1 MATTEQ
7 RRRKRRKR
15 EKIDR
20 ISDLP
25 DSVICHIL
33 SYLPT
38 KSSVRTSVLGQRWRF
53 LWTYVPILDFDREKK
68 EFVNGVISLH
78 KMQTISTFRLLLR
91 KKHYDKHQHV
101 AWVTA
106 AVNRNVRNL
115 YLVSLSDYYMPL
127 PQHLFT
133 CKTLVGLV
141 LNSCHVTLP
150 SCPVY
155 LPRLE
160 KLHLISVRFEADDE
174 LPLPRL
180 LSGCP
185 VLEELEIECSLNFF
199 TFSVSSPTL
208 KRLRIDLEVG
218 GGDDDDVTNL
228 LELNTPSLTYLQL
241 GNCFFRNIKSG
252 AMTSLIEADI
262 SLCSYEAE
270 DEEEFFVY
278 SRLRLEFIDRLCN
291 VKSLELDLS
300 QFTRRIVDSVLSAW
314 SWTMSF
320 HNLTKLELTGACR
333 FLPKFLES
341 AENLEILI
349 FTEFYEKSES
359 WTEPLQVPKCLLSHL
374 RIIKIA
380 RIRGKKHEFEYIRYL
395 LTNALALERM
405 EVAYL
410 RLLDSEGSSNMLDEI
425 SRLRRGSNACEVAFV
440 HSPY

>member
-7 RRRKRRKR
+7 RGGRKRRKR
-15 EKIDR
+15 AKIDR

-33 SYLPT
+33 SFLRT
-38 KSSVRTSVLGQRWRF
+38 KSSVRTSILGQRWRF
-53 LWTYVPILDFDREKK
+53 LWTYVPILYFHREKK
-68 EFVNGVISLH
+68 EFINGVISLH

-115 YLVSLSDYYMPL
+115 YLVSLSNYYMPL
-127 PQHLFT
+127 PECLFT
-133 CKTLVGLV
+133 CKTLVELV
-141 LNSCHVTLP
+141 LKSCHVTLP

-208 KRLRIDLEVG
+208 KRLRIALEVG
-218 GGDDDDVTNL
+218 GGDYDDVTNL

-241 GNCFFRNIKSG
+241 GNCFFGNIKSG

-262 SLCSYEAE
+262 SLCSYEG
-270 DEEEFFVY
+270 DQEEIFVY

-300 QFTRRIVDSVLSAW
+300 QFTGRIVDSVLSAW

-320 HNLTKLELTGACR
+320 HNLTKLDLTANCR

-341 AENLEILI
+341 ADNLEILI
-349 FTEFYEKSES
+349 FTEFYENSES
-359 WTEPLQVPKCLLSHL
+359 WTEPPQVPKCLSSHL
-374 RIIKIA
+374 RIIKLS
-380 RIRGKKHEFEYIRYL
+380 RIRGKKYEFEYIRYL